1 MKEVKRVKWR
11 KEKGRKVWYVKKFS
25 LNFNSFL
32 LVISLHLVVFYLKDL
47 SWIASDIDSMYHA
60 LIFDEFF
67 SLNVCV
73 NFWYKS
79 IVFKCGCV
87 LWQFWDPDF
96 WKIVD
101 KWVGNFF
108 FKVVIHKCSKLF
120 CNNIKSGSLRIL
132 RSL

>member
-25 LNFNSFL
+25 LYFNSFQ

-47 SWIASDIDSMYHA
+47 SWIASDICSMYHA

-67 SLNVCV
+67 PLNVCV
-73 NFWYKS
+73 KFWYKS
-79 IVFKCGCV
+79 IVSKCGCI

-101 KWVGNFF
+101 KWVGNLF
-108 FKVVIHKCSKLF
+108 FKVVIHKCNKLF
-120 CNNIKSGSLRIL
+120 CNNIKFGSLRIL